1 MRSTLNRKIVSSF
14 RVWLGQGWCIL
25 IVSVLS
31 SLSLAGPVEGQ
42 AIAVGSSP
50 VRISDVVIS
59 PDPFLIGQG
68 PVTFSMLIGLPSSLN
83 GANVLEVSIL
93 IASPTRRSMSFI
105 VHRQPLSLDSSNTR
119 SSTIPVV
126 LVWDGKDQYR
136 NMVQDGSY
144 YYEIR
149 AKLMEDVGFGPR
161 TKIVSHRVQGTLDVL
176 AYEGEILPPAPPEP
190 VLTEEVPEELPEDLD
205 IPDTREASPGEEM
218 PVIEEGEGDGKDP
231 INFSEEGGQ
240 DPLEHLLQELPPIP
254 EDVWFDKTDDSTIF
268 ERDLPVLLIEEVPES
283 TTLQEAETPLE
294 ADTLPDSDLP
304 VPSEP
309 LTIPQ
314 R

>member
-1 MRSTLNRKIVSSF
+1 MCSTLNRKIVPSF
-14 RVWLGQGWCIL
+14 RVWWGQGWCIL
-25 IVSVLS
+25 IVSVLC
-31 SLSLAGPVEGQ
+31 SLSLTGTVGGQ
-42 AIAVGSSP
+42 AIGVGSSP

-68 PVTFSMLIGLPSSLN
+68 PVTFSMLIGMPPSLN

-105 VHRQPLSLDSSNTR
+105 VHRQPLTLESSNGR

-190 VLTEEVPEELPEDLD
+190 VLTEEVPEDLE
-205 IPDTREASPGEEM
+205 IPDTREDLPGEEV
-218 PVIEEGEGDGKDP
+218 PVMDEREGDGEDP
-231 INFSEEGGQ
+231 IHFSEEEGGQ
-240 DPLEHLLQELPPIP
+240 DSLEHLPQELPPIP

-268 ERDLPVLLIEEVPES
+268 ERDLPVLLIEGAQKS
-283 TTLQEAETPLE
+283 GTLQEAETPLG
-294 ADTLPDSDLP
+294 ADPAPDLPDPLL
-304 VPSEP
+304 P
-309 LTIPQ
+309 LTTP
-314 R
+314 

>member
-1 MRSTLNRKIVSSF
+1 M
-14 RVWLGQGWCIL
+14 WWGQGWCIL
-25 IVSVLS
+25 MVSVLS
-31 SLSLAGPVEGQ
+31 GLALAGTVKGQ
-42 AIAVGSSP
+42 AMAVGSSP

-68 PVTFSMLIGLPSSLN
+68 PATFSMLVGLPPFLN

-105 VHRQPLSLDSSNTR
+105 VHRRPLSVESTNSR

-136 NMVQDGSY
+136 NLVQDGSY

-149 AKLMEDVGFGPR
+149 AKLMEDIGFGPR

-205 IPDTREASPGEEM
+205 ISDAREDLPGAEI
-218 PVIEEGEGDGKDP
+218 PVMDEGEGNGKDP
-231 INFSEEGGQ
+231 INFSEEGGP
-240 DPLEHLLQELPPIP
+240 DGLEYLLQELPTIP
-254 EDVWFDKTDDSTIF
+254 DDVWYEKTDDSTIF
-268 ERDLPVLLIEEVPES
+268 ERDLPVLLIEEAPEES
-283 TTLQEAETPLE
+283 STLQEAEPTLE

-304 VPSEP
+304 VSSEP